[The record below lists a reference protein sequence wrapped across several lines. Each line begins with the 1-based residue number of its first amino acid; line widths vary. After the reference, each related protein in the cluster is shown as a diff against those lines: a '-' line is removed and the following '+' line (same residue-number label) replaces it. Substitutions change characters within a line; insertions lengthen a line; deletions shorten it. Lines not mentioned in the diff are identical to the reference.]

1 MLTERETEKVQLF
14 QETYNAMYLKE
25 FSVQKLNFIKSRS
38 NPVQNRLINN
48 LSLIDFPS
56 HPYNAEFIEGPIGI
70 RKFKLNIKGKPEKTI
85 HLFGEYHKKT
95 TGQCKS
101 NTYIEFDEYIYRLS
115 RETPA
120 FIDVYVEFPMVKSR
134 IKNSIASRLIFMN
147 IVGRMF
153 TGHTFSDSYKYYQ
166 NAKKHDH
173 TTYMFSRIH
182 KKMKD
187 CIQPETRMVPNCEL
201 IRLHNIDI
209 RSTWDIDLDAKKIYT
224 EDIALS
230 LIRSIFQL
238 GSQLFRTPDEIL
250 EVLRRV
256 NFECPSILNS
266 LKILIKDND
275 INLLDIFYKN
285 KSLKKQLESSY
296 KKTEIETWLKKAS
309 YDTISNDLYFRV
321 KNPNVIFIDAI
332 KKLIS
337 SIEKNTAFNEDD
349 IKRFDFIFLKL
360 NSLLVD
366 VYFLARIF
374 KCHNLKKHKSQGEF
388 QPVESNNIIVYAGD
402 AHTERMSNFFKS
414 IGFKDEFKYYNPL
427 RESCVQMSRVKTPV
441 KQSQNLNILKLTEL
455 RMIAKNMN
463 IKGYLKLNKK
473 LLIELIIKTKKQSP
487 TIKPSTVVQLK
498 NVAREMGLK
507 GYSKL
512 KKEELIRLI
521 KDSKK

>member
-1 MLTERETEKVQLF
+1 
-14 QETYNAMYLKE
+14 
-25 FSVQKLNFIKSRS
+25 
-38 NPVQNRLINN
+38 
-48 LSLIDFPS
+48 
-56 HPYNAEFIEGPIGI
+56 
-70 RKFKLNIKGKPEKTI
+70 
-85 HLFGEYHKKT
+85 
-95 TGQCKS
+95 
-101 NTYIEFDEYIYRLS
+101 
-115 RETPA
+115 
-120 FIDVYVEFPMVKSR
+120 
-134 IKNSIASRLIFMN
+134 
-147 IVGRMF
+147 
-153 TGHTFSDSYKYYQ
+153 
-166 NAKKHDH
+166 
-173 TTYMFSRIH
+173 
-182 KKMKD
+182 
-187 CIQPETRMVPNCEL
+187 
-201 IRLHNIDI
+201 
-209 RSTWDIDLDAKKIYT
+209 
-224 EDIALS
+224 
-230 LIRSIFQL
+230 
-238 GSQLFRTPDEIL
+238 
-250 EVLRRV
+250 
-256 NFECPSILNS
+256 
-266 LKILIKDND
+266 LIKDND